1 MVDLSIVPRE
11 ISFLFFFVFERK
23 SLSLLR
29 TRMSKNSLALSSLFS
44 LSIHCWWARFSRQG
58 VYWCGNGSCRGT
70 RHSTYQFPVFK
81 DLSRS
86 SRSFFSSILFFL
98 IRVCSVSIIIV
109 VCLSSFFFFFAEY
122 ENDNDAISDFH
133 LVGGVVCDAADKRTR
148 VIAERTSSK
157 CLEEEARAHT
167 QVRAYGERRRREKE
181 RRRRRKKSSSE
192 HVVAREKAVAM
203 GCGSCYS
210 RTTTE
215 MCCRL
220 KERDGM
226 LVTREKKMSERERE
240 RKRKCRE
247 SSGNGKNNNNNSS
260 SQHHHHHYH
269 QPRESRGK

>member
-1 MVDLSIVPRE
+1 MVRVGVLVTAHTN
-11 ISFLFFFVFERK
+11 FLY
-23 SLSLLR
+23 
-29 TRMSKNSLALSSLFS
+29 SKISLAVLVL
-44 LSIHCWWARFSRQG
+44 
-58 VYWCGNGSCRGT
+58 
-70 RHSTYQFPVFK
+70 
-81 DLSRS
+81 
-86 SRSFFSSILFFL
+86 FFSSILFFL

-181 RRRRRKKSSSE
+181 RRRRRRKKSSSE